1 MCINY
6 CNYNCKMCRS
16 RGHKQP
22 VNAKL
27 EMLNQYWTVHC
38 IVLVEELRQRL
49 RSLRGGEGYGRL
61 SADEHLQAW
70 HYQLQ
75 IPVILSH

>member
-1 MCINY
+1 MSKWGPQEACKCYGRNAESILDSPLY
-6 CNYNCKMCRS
+6 C
-16 RGHKQP
+16 
-22 VNAKL
+22 A
-27 EMLNQYWTVHC
+27 
-38 IVLVEELRQRL
+38 
-49 RSLRGGEGYGRL
+49 GGGAEAETQEPEGREGYERL

>member
-1 MCINY
+1 MA
-6 CNYNCKMCRS
+6 RVS
-16 RGHKQP
+16 SEDD
-22 VNAKL
+22 AKIEKKGVYGGSKL
-27 EMLNQYWTVHC
+27 KGGDQA
-38 IVLVEELRQRL
+38 EEEEPK
-49 RSLRGGEGYGRL
+49 GGEGYGRL

>member
-1 MCINY
+1 MQKEESQAACKCRVRNAESILDSPWY
-6 CNYNCKMCRS
+6 CA
-16 RGHKQP
+16 GGG
-22 VNAKL
+22 A
-27 EMLNQYWTVHC
+27 EA
-38 IVLVEELRQRL
+38 EEQEPE
-49 RSLRGGEGYGRL
+49 GGEGYGRL

>member
-1 MCINY
+1 MEEKGEY
-6 CNYNCKMCRS
+6 GGS
-16 RGHKQP
+16 
-22 VNAKL
+22 KL
-27 EMLNQYWTVHC
+27 KKGDQAD
-38 IVLVEELRQRL
+38 EEEEPE
-49 RSLRGGEGYGRL
+49 GGEGYGRL

>member
-1 MCINY
+1 MIEE
-6 CNYNCKMCRS
+6 KREFGGS
-16 RGHKQP
+16 E
-22 VNAKL
+22 AKAD
-27 EMLNQYWTVHC
+27 QA
-38 IVLVEELRQRL
+38 EEEKEPE
-49 RSLRGGEGYGRL
+49 GGEGYGRL